1 MTDIKLEIQNSTLGQ
16 KAKTGNYLLTPKEM
30 KERIKETAKKV
41 AKEHGMSRKDTR
53 TLIKL
58 TTVSLMGTGA

>member
-16 KAKTGNYLLTPKEM
+16 KAKVGNKFITPAEM
-30 KERIKETAKKV
+30 KARIKATTHATAK
-41 AKEHGMSRKDTR
+41 AQGLNRKQTR
-53 TLIKL
+53 ELIKL